1 MKVLSTCYPPFS
13 ALHLCVKFTEERIM
27 GTVFEELELWLTK
40 ARAKLEGGAIC
51 TADLDELSQIIHA
64 KRTSVR
70 QRLLYLHATTP
81 NICSQVIGM
90 AEHEPVAESITEITT
105 EGDQWPYRSV
115 HDAILDGWQVIHFPD
130 QRVPFDDQEIDILGY
145 EFILQKLEAYNE

>member
-1 MKVLSTCYPPFS
+1 
-13 ALHLCVKFTEERIM
+13 M

-40 ARAKLEGGAIC
+40 ALAKLEGGAIC

-81 NICSQVIGM
+81 NIRSPVIGM